1 MEIECRRQICATATT
16 EISLLPLLNIYRELN
31 SQCLFCF
38 TDNSPAICHNLF
50 LILALIWSQPVHSRG
65 ITTLGLS
72 AVLPQFRAFWLHE
85 LCGNCEGEM
94 GVELYT
100 SIYTSGKCIWSPLYH
115 ISISSSNLNVI
126 FFFSL
131 L

>member
-1 MEIECRRQICATATT
+1 MSAVNYWKWKLNVEGRFVQQRRRKLAR
-16 EISLLPLLNIYRELN
+16 SRLLNIYRELN

-85 LCGNCEGEM
+85 LFGKCEGEM

-100 SIYTSGKCIWSPLYH
+100 SIYTRGKCI
-115 ISISSSNLNVI
+115 
-126 FFFSL
+126 
-131 L
+131 